1 MIGISSLAPSE
12 HGVCPTSAT
21 LRAMR
26 LSYVM
31 MVVLVLP
38 MLGGCGDSRP
48 QGSAIPNNIDPLPP
62 DARARQAETVI
73 VDLERTLDAFRA
85 LPPAEGLE
93 QQRAIGPRVD
103 ATVGICAGTRFEN
116 KAVYYQAQWHFNF
129 DDSCAGVDA
138 MLDRLEGLEK
148 PIFKQNGRALRVQLQ
163 LRQGRLITAR
173 AKAEKIASDV
183 PEFAF
188 LLDLVRWHDRVGGVV
203 DVTGGPGLDGQ
214 PIDPISDTEG
224 NLLYLLTSVWNERSA
239 FTARRY
245 HEALAALSGAD
256 CRLVLVIGDG
266 DPRRIRDD
274 LAKFPSQVPT
284 SVILSRSLAD
294 AQALNDAWKPPLDG
308 FTVLLGPKRRI
319 TAVELR
325 PGDIARALAH

>member
-1 MIGISSLAPSE
+1 MFIVL
-12 HGVCPTSAT
+12 
-21 LRAMR
+21 
-26 LSYVM
+26 VM
-31 MVVLVLP
+31 LLPVVLLFS
-38 MLGGCGDSRP
+38 GCVESRP
-48 QGSAIPNNIDPLPP
+48 STTSTRNSIDPPPP
-62 DARARQAETVI
+62 DARARQAEAAI
-73 VDLERTLDAFRA
+73 ADLERTLESFRA
-85 LPPAEGLE
+85 LPPAQGLE

-103 ATVGICAGTRFEN
+103 ATVGMCAGTRFEN

-148 PIFKQNGRALRVQLQ
+148 PIFKQNGRALRVQVQ

-173 AKAEKIASDV
+173 AKAEQVAGDV

-188 LLDLVRWHDRVGGVV
+188 LLDLVRWHERVGGVI
-203 DVTGGPGLDGQ
+203 DATGGPGLDGQ
-214 PIDPISDTEG
+214 HIDPQADVEG
-224 NLLYLLTSVWNERSA
+224 HLLYLLVSVWNERNA
-239 FTARRY
+239 FVARRY
-245 HEALAALSGAD
+245 YEALSAIPGAD

-274 LAKFPSQVPT
+274 LAPLTGSVPT
-284 SVILSRSLAD
+284 TVILSRSLAE

-308 FTVLLGPKRRI
+308 FTVLLGPQRRI

-325 PGDIARALAH
+325 PGDVARALTH

>member
-1 MIGISSLAPSE
+1 MLVA
-12 HGVCPTSAT
+12 V
-21 LRAMR
+21 
-26 LSYVM
+26 VM
-31 MVVLVLP
+31 T

-48 QGSAIPNNIDPLPP
+48 QATATPNNIDPLPP
-62 DARARQAETVI
+62 DARARQAETAI
-73 VDLERTLDAFRA
+73 ADLERTLEALRA
-85 LPPAEGLE
+85 LPPAQGLE

-148 PIFKQNGRALRVQLQ
+148 PIFKQNGRAVRVQLQ

-173 AKAEKIASDV
+173 AKAEKIAADV

-188 LLDLVRWHDRVGGVV
+188 LLDLVRWHERVGGIV
-203 DVTGGPGLDGQ
+203 DLTGGPGLDGQ
-214 PIDPISDTEG
+214 MTDPQTAIEG
-224 NLLYLLTSVWNERSA
+224 NLLYVLVSIWNERSA

-245 HEALAALSGAD
+245 HDALAALSGAD

-274 LAKFPSQVPT
+274 LALLTGNVPIT
-284 SVILSRSLAD
+284 VILARSLAE
-294 AQALNDAWKPPLDG
+294 AQTLNEAWKPPLDG

-325 PGDIARALAH
+325 PGDVARALSGK

>member
-1 MIGISSLAPSE
+1 
-12 HGVCPTSAT
+12 
-21 LRAMR
+21 MR
-26 LSYVM
+26 LLHLMLLLLMAVM
-31 MVVLVLP
+31 LLP
-38 MLGGCGDSRP
+38 LLAGCGDARP
-48 QGSAIPNNIDPLPP
+48 QSTAIPNSIDPPP
-62 DARARQAETVI
+62 ADARSRQAEKEI
-73 VDLERTLDAFRA
+73 NDLERTLESIRA
-85 LPPAEGLE
+85 LSPAAGLE

-129 DDSCAGVDA
+129 DDTCAGVDA

-163 LRQGRLITAR
+163 LRQGRMITAR
-173 AKAEKIASDV
+173 AKAESVAEDV

-188 LLDLVRWHDRVGGVV
+188 LLDLVRWHERIGGIVE
-203 DVTGGPGLDGQ
+203 VTGGPGLDGKR
-214 PIDPISDTEG
+214 IDPQTATEG
-224 NLLYLLTSVWNERSA
+224 HLLYLLVSVWNERNA
-239 FTARRY
+239 FTVRRY
-245 HEALAALSGAD
+245 HEALSAVTNTD

-274 LAKFPSQVPT
+274 LALFAGSVPT
-284 SVILSRSLAD
+284 SVILSRSLAE

-308 FTVLLGPKRRI
+308 FTVLLGPQRRI

-325 PGDIARALAH
+325 PGDVARALGK

>member
-1 MIGISSLAPSE
+1 
-12 HGVCPTSAT
+12 
-21 LRAMR
+21 MR
-26 LSYVM
+26 LMFLPFVV
-31 MVVLVLP
+31 MVVVP

-48 QGSAIPNNIDPLPP
+48 PSVATPNSIDPPAP
-62 DARARQAETVI
+62 DVRARQAETAI
-73 VDLERTLDAFRA
+73 VDLERTLESLRG
-85 LPPAEGLE
+85 LPPAQGLE

-138 MLDRLEGLEK
+138 MLDRLEALEK
-148 PIFKQNGRALRVQLQ
+148 PIYKQNGRALRVQLQ

-173 AKAEKIASDV
+173 AKAEKIADDV

-188 LLDLVRWHDRVGGVV
+188 LLDLVSWHERVGGIV
-203 DVTGGPGLDGQ
+203 DLTSGPGLDGQ
-214 PIDPISDTEG
+214 MTDPQTAIEG
-224 NLLYLLTSVWNERSA
+224 RLLYLLVSVWNERGA
-239 FTARRY
+239 FTVRRY

-274 LAKFPSQVPT
+274 LALLTGTVPT
-284 SVILSRSLAD
+284 TVILSRSLAE
-294 AQALNDAWKPPLDG
+294 AQTLNDAWKPPLDG

-319 TAVELR
+319 AAVELR
-325 PGDIARALAH
+325 PGDVARALKDN